1 MLDGLAQVN
10 LCVEY
15 GPDGTPR
22 YETMPGWQGRT
33 AGLRSL
39 AELPSAARA
48 YLARLESACG
58 VPITMIST
66 GAERDETIVS
76 RHPFD

>member
-1 MLDGLAQVN
+1 
-10 LCVEY
+10 
-15 GPDGTPR
+15 
-22 YETMPGWQGRT
+22 
-33 AGLRSL
+33 
-39 AELPSAARA
+39 LPEAARS

-76 RHPFD
+76 RNPFD